1 MDITKLKAAIF
12 DAEQALT
19 WARQAIDE
27 GDQEAAIEA
36 TAAAKH
42 ATTAANEE
50 ARKD

>member
-27 GDQEAAIEA
+27 GDTQAADEALKQADVSIKGARLE
-36 TAAAKH
+36 
-42 ATTAANEE
+42 TTPV
-50 ARKD
+50 